1 MNLKRKVVRGR
12 NMRRLG
18 LRAKLALG
26 FGLLLAMLVVLGGA
40 AYVAIRKVTDA
51 TEEVN
56 ASVKK
61 REVITQV
68 EVGLRKQIQSANDYV
83 FNGDAGSLQRYGKAK
98 ADVEQKL
105 GELDRMLVTSRGKE
119 LFGALS
125 DSSKQISAL
134 TEQQVDFRKQSRTYE
149 ATDLAFGPKE
159 EQAIREM
166 ADTADQFEGREDQR
180 EMQALQ
186 AERATEARANLI
198 TFLVVIC
205 GFCIGA
211 LAAVLIV
218 RSITGSIRKML
229 GMIEGIAGKDL
240 TLDDLAVTSHDEIG
254 RAEAAL
260 NAMKNNLRD
269 LLYSI
274 ASAAEGVHGTSDRMS
289 EISRQIT
296 DSSEKTSA
304 QASVVSNATQQV
316 GSNLQTVATG
326 AKEMSVSI
334 QSIAMNAQEAA
345 GFAGEAV
352 KAARAADATITKLAA
367 SSAEIGEVVKVITT
381 IAQQTN
387 LLALNATIEAA
398 RAGEAGKGFAV
409 VANEVKELA
418 KQTAKAT
425 EDIGRKIAAIQQD
438 SKGAVQAIGSI
449 HEVIHK
455 ISGASATIATAVEEQ
470 SATTN
475 EMSRNVTEA
484 ANGSIEI
491 SSTIGEVATAAEL
504 AASSAM
510 ESQKA
515 VEQLAG
521 MSGQLNSLVAQFKT
535 GDHADEPAQ
544 ASENYRSFA
553 AAGSQ

>member
-1 MNLKRKVVRGR
+1 
-12 NMRRLG
+12 
-18 LRAKLALG
+18 
-26 FGLLLAMLVVLGGA
+26 
-40 AYVAIRKVTDA
+40 
-51 TEEVN
+51 
-56 ASVKK
+56 
-61 REVITQV
+61 
-68 EVGLRKQIQSANDYV
+68 V
-83 FNGDAGSLQRYGKAK
+83 FNGDAGSLQRYTTAK
-98 ADVEQKL
+98 DNVGQKMD
-105 GELDRMLVTSRGKE
+105 ELSQMLVTSKGKE
-119 LFGALS
+119 LFAALD
-125 DSSKQISAL
+125 DSSKKISELTDQQI
-134 TEQQVDFRKQSRTYE
+134 DFRKQSRTYE

-166 ADTADQFEGREDQR
+166 ADATDQFEAREDQR
-180 EMQALQ
+180 EMEAIQ
-186 AERATEARANLI
+186 AERATEARANFI
-198 TFLVVIC
+198 TFVVVIC

-211 LAAVLIV
+211 VAAILIV

-229 GMIEGIAGKDL
+229 RMIEGIAEKNL
-240 TLDDLAVTSHDEIG
+240 TLEDIALTSHDEIG

-260 NAMKNNLRD
+260 NMMKNNLRD
-269 LLYSI
+269 LLHSI
-274 ASAAEGVHGTSDRMS
+274 AAAAKDVHGTSDRMS

-296 DSSEKTSA
+296 ESSEKTSA
-304 QASVVSNATQQV
+304 QATVVSNATQQV

-334 QSIAMNAQEAA
+334 QSIATNAQEAA
-345 GFAGEAV
+345 GFAGAAV

-449 HEVIHK
+449 HEVIQK
-455 ISGASATIATAVEEQ
+455 ISGASETIATAVEEQ

-491 SSTIGEVATAAEL
+491 STTIGEVATAAEL
-504 AASSAM
+504 AAASAM

-521 MSGQLNSLVAQFKT
+521 MAGQLNGLVAQFKT
-535 GDHADEPAQ
+535 GDQVDESAREPEDYL
-544 ASENYRSFA
+544 SYA